1 MRKTTEYCTCFRLYA
16 ISELWY
22 TALGN
27 TEYAVDD
34 DTIMPFY
41 DIQITDE
48 AEADLAYYR
57 ANERKLIIDG
67 MITQLTYEPTKET
80 SNRKRLR
87 ETTMATW
94 ELRIGKY
101 RVFYEVETDIDLQP
115 DDAATVIIVSVG
127 HKEHNVLYIRGKVV
141 KL

>member
-1 MRKTTEYCTCFRLYA
+1 MKYYTCFRLHT
-16 ISELWY
+16 IPEVWY

-27 TEYAVDD
+27 TEYAVGD

-57 ANERKLIIDG
+57 ANERRLIIDG
-67 MITQLTYEPTKET
+67 IITQLTYEPTKET

-87 ETTMATW
+87 TTTMATW

-101 RVFYEVETDIDLQP
+101 RVFYEVETDVDLQP
-115 DDAATVIIVSVG
+115 DDTATVIIVSVG

-141 KL
+141 KV

>member
-1 MRKTTEYCTCFRLYA
+1 
-16 ISELWY
+16 
-22 TALGN
+22 
-27 TEYAVDD
+27 
-34 DTIMPFY
+34 MPFY

-67 MITQLTYEPTKET
+67 ITTQLTYEPTKET

-101 RVFYEVETDIDLQP
+101 RVFYEIETDINLQP
-115 DDAATVIIVSVG
+115 DDVATVLIISVG

-141 KL
+141 KV